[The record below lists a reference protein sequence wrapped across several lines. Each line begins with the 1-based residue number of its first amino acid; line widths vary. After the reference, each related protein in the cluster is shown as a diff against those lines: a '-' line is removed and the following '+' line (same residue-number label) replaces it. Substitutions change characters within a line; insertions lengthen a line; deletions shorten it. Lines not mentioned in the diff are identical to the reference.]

1 MGRKPEARGRGLRGL
16 LAVCSPP
23 GGGGRQLFCR
33 VITPEEVIYDGEANL
48 VIARIADGDLGVL
61 VDHSPLVSTVEVG
74 EVRIREGEDQLVY
87 ATSDGFF
94 KVSEN
99 LVQVLVEEAVA
110 VEDIDAHAAE
120 NRVEEA
126 EQELSEVSEEAEDR
140 DRVIAEIE
148 RRQRMGENLVR
159 LARKYGES

>member
-1 MGRKPEARGRGLRGL
+1 VAENNGQRN
-16 LAVCSPP
+16 
-23 GGGGRQLFCR
+23 GGRQLFCR

-48 VIARIADGDLGVL
+48 IIARIADGDLGVL

-74 EVRIREGEDQLVY
+74 EVRIKEGDDQLVY

-99 LVQVLVEEAVA
+99 LVQVLVEEAVS
-110 VEDIDAHAAE
+110 VEEIDVNAAE
-120 NRVEEA
+120 TRVEEA
-126 EQELSEVSEEAEDR
+126 ERELSEVSEEAEDR
-140 DRVIAEIE
+140 DRVVAEIE

-159 LARKYGES
+159 LARKYNGS

>member
-1 MGRKPEARGRGLRGL
+1 VAEDSGQRND
-16 LAVCSPP
+16 
-23 GGGGRQLFCR
+23 GRQLICR

-61 VDHSPLVSTVEVG
+61 VDHSPLVSAVEVG
-74 EVRIREGEDQLVY
+74 EVRIRYNDEQLVY

-99 LVQVLVEEAVA
+99 LVQVLVEEAVP
-110 VEDIDAHAAE
+110 VEDIDVDAAE
-120 NRVEEA
+120 DRVEEA
-126 EQELSEVSEEAEDR
+126 ERELSEVSEEAEDR
-140 DRVIAEIE
+140 DRVVAEIE

-159 LARKYGES
+159 LARKYGGS

>member
-1 MGRKPEARGRGLRGL
+1 MAEDSGQRSE
-16 LAVCSPP
+16 
-23 GGGGRQLFCR
+23 GRQLFCR

-48 VIARIADGDLGVL
+48 IIARIADGDLGVL

-74 EVRIREGEDQLVY
+74 EVRIKEGDDQLVY

-99 LVQVLVEEAVA
+99 LVQILVEEAVS
-110 VEDIDAHAAE
+110 VEEIDIDAAE
-120 NRVEEA
+120 TRVEEA
-126 EQELSEVSEEAEDR
+126 ERELSEVSEEAEDR
-140 DRVIAEIE
+140 DRVVAEIE
-148 RRQRMGENLVR
+148 RRQRMGENLVS

>member
-1 MGRKPEARGRGLRGL
+1 MSEERDQRD
-16 LAVCSPP
+16 
-23 GGGGRQLFCR
+23 GRQLFCR
-33 VITPEEVIYDGEANL
+33 VITPEEVIYDGEADL

-74 EVRIREGEDQLVY
+74 EVRIKEGDEQSVY

>member
-1 MGRKPEARGRGLRGL
+1 MAED
-16 LAVCSPP
+16 
-23 GGGGRQLFCR
+23 GGQRSEGRQLFCR

-48 VIARIADGDLGVL
+48 IIARIADGDLGVL

-74 EVRIREGEDQLVY
+74 EVRIREGDEQLVY

-99 LVQVLVEEAVA
+99 LVQVLVEEAVS
-110 VEDIDAHAAE
+110 VEDIDVSAAE

-126 EQELSEVSEEAEDR
+126 ERALSEVSEEAEDR
-140 DRVIAEIE
+140 DRVVAEIE

-159 LARKYGES
+159 LARKYGGS

>member
-1 MGRKPEARGRGLRGL
+1 MAEERQERGE
-16 LAVCSPP
+16 
-23 GGGGRQLFCR
+23 GRQLFCR
-33 VITPEEVIYDGEANL
+33 VITPEEVIYDGEADL

-61 VDHSPLVSTVEVG
+61 VDHAPLVSTVEAG
-74 EVRIREGEDQLVY
+74 EVRIREDDEQLVY

-99 LVQVLVEEAVA
+99 LVQVLVEEAVSPD
-110 VEDIDAHAAE
+110 EIDVGAAE

-126 EQELSEVSEEAEDR
+126 ERELSEVSEEAEDR

-148 RRQRMGENLVR
+148 RRQRTAENFVR
-159 LARKYGES
+159 VARKYSES

>member
-1 MGRKPEARGRGLRGL
+1 VTENA
-16 LAVCSPP
+16 
-23 GGGGRQLFCR
+23 GGRQLFCR

-74 EVRIREGEDQLVY
+74 EVRIREGEEQLVY

-94 KVSEN
+94 KVTEN
-99 LVQVLVEEAVA
+99 LVQVLVEEAVS
-110 VEDIDAHAAE
+110 VEEIDVNAAE

-126 EQELSEVSEEAEDR
+126 ERELSEVSEEAEDR
-140 DRVIAEIE
+140 DRVVAEIE

-159 LARKYGES
+159 LSRKYGGS

>member
-1 MGRKPEARGRGLRGL
+1 VAEDSGQQRE
-16 LAVCSPP
+16 
-23 GGGGRQLFCR
+23 GRQLFCR
-33 VITPEEVIYDGEANL
+33 VITPEEVIYDGETDL

-74 EVRIREGEDQLVY
+74 EVRIRQDDEQLVY

-99 LVQVLVEEAVA
+99 LVQVLVEEAIS
-110 VEDIDAHAAE
+110 VEEIDIDAAE
-120 NRVEEA
+120 DRIEEA
-126 EQELSEVSEEAEDR
+126 ERELSEVSEEAEDR
-140 DRVIAEIE
+140 DRVVAEIE

-159 LARKYGES
+159 LARKYGGN